1 MFRIVFTSRASS
13 NFSRAEIKALC
24 EAAAVRNEANGITGL
39 FLSDGSR
46 FLQVIEGEEEDV
58 DDLMRRIARNP
69 RHHDIIIVSS
79 RRIERRE
86 FHNRTMSQPLYG
98 IGDDPGDYVERIKDE
113 LKNVSDDHLR
123 AMFIGFAFLAR
134 NARFRYE

>member
-1 MFRIVFTSRASS
+1 M
-13 NFSRAEIKALC
+13 C
-24 EAAAVRNEANGITGL
+24 EAAAVRNEVNGITGL

-46 FLQVIEGEEEDV
+46 FLQVIEGEGEDL
-58 DDLMRRIARNP
+58 DDLMRRIVRNP

-79 RRIERRE
+79 HRIEHRE

-98 IGDDPGDYVERIKDE
+98 VGDDPDDYVERIKEE
-113 LKNVSDDHLR
+113 LREVSDDHLK
-123 AMFIGFAFLAR
+123 AMFIGFAYLAR

>member
-1 MFRIVFTSRASS
+1 MYRVVFTSRASS

-24 EAAAVRNEANGITGL
+24 EAAAVRNEANGITGM

-69 RHHDIIIVSS
+69 RHHDIIIVNS

-86 FHNRTMSQPLYG
+86 FYERTMSQPLYG
-98 IGDDPGDYVERIKDE
+98 IGDDPEDYVERVKDE

-123 AMFIGFAFLAR
+123 ALFIGFAFLSR

>member
-1 MFRIVFTSRASS
+1 MYRVVFTSRASS

-24 EAAAVRNEANGITGL
+24 EAAAVRNEVNGITGL

-46 FLQVIEGEEEDV
+46 FLQVIEGEGEDV
-58 DDLMRRIARNP
+58 DDLVRRIVRNP

-79 RRIERRE
+79 HRIEHRE

-98 IGDDPGDYVERIKDE
+98 VGDDPDDYVERIKEE
-113 LKNVSDDHLR
+113 LKEVSDDHLK